1 MNVQEVLEKA
11 RDQMRVGIVYGDPFE
26 KNGVT
31 IIPAAKVQGGGGG
44 GSGGQGDQQGQ
55 GGGFG
60 LNARPVGAY
69 IIKGDT
75 VTWQPAI
82 DMNRVILG
90 GQAVGIVGLLVFRS
104 IVRARQKRKRKQA

>member
-1 MNVQEVLEKA
+1 MNVQEIVERA
-11 RDQMRVGIVYGDPFE
+11 RDQMRVGVVFGDPLE

-44 GSGGQGDQQGQ
+44 GSGGQGEQHGE

-60 LNARPVGAY
+60 VNARPVGAY

-90 GQAVGIVGLLVFRS
+90 GQAVGIVALLVFRS
-104 IVRARQKRKRKQA
+104 LVRARQKRTRKQG